1 MVVYLVLQVLS
12 GLFGGLKSLFQELVM
27 RQIACSV
34 RSQLFSSVVRMDI
47 AFFDGMHTGQLT
59 SRLTNDAS
67 AMATP
72 LQTLMNDLLANL
84 IQMAGGMVMA
94 FITSWKLSIL
104 ALTVVPP
111 ITFVYRLYAHWAR
124 ALNRSIYCAYGE
136 ANKAATEAIGNIR
149 TVRGFSTEQFEADK
163 YEGSIN
169 TALSHGKTN
178 AYVSGSVNA
187 F

>member
-1 MVVYLVLQVLS
+1 
-12 GLFGGLKSLFQELVM
+12 
-27 RQIACSV
+27 
-34 RSQLFSSVVRMDI
+34 
-47 AFFDGMHTGQLT
+47 
-59 SRLTNDAS
+59 
-67 AMATP
+67 
-72 LQTLMNDLLANL
+72 MNDLLANL

-136 ANKAATEAIGNIR
+136 ANSTATEAIGNIR

-163 YEGSIN
+163 YDGSIN
-169 TALSHGKTN
+169 TALSHGVKN

-187 F
+187 FSSYMTDN